1 MAALRSRSASPS
13 SSASKP
19 STAGQ
24 ARFGAAQRRPGA
36 VAVLGRAVE
45 RRQRPGRGGAQD
57 VGVAQALALGG
68 ELGLLGRIRSRRLDL
83 GELEAHQ
90 VEVALARALALAQLL
105 ELALERRDLGVRAA
119 VAVAQLEQARTGE
132 PVEDLELGRRQG
144 EPAVL
149 VLAVEGEQP
158 RAERPQV
165 GGRGRAAR
173 R

>member
-1 MAALRSRSASPS
+1 MAALAQSLGEPVELGVEAVDP
-13 SSASKP
+13 
-19 STAGQ
+19 GQ
-24 ARFGAAQRRPGA
+24 ARFGAAERRPGA
-36 VAVLGRAVE
+36 VAVLGGAVE
-45 RRQRPGRGGAQD
+45 RRQRAGGGGAQD

-68 ELGLLGRIRSRRLDL
+68 ELGLLGRVRSRRLDL

-90 VEVALARALALAQLL
+90 VEVALARALALAQLG
-105 ELALERRDLGVRAA
+105 ELALERRDLGVGAS
-119 VAVAQLEQARTGE
+119 VAVAQLEQASAGE
-132 PVEDLELGRRQG
+132 PVEDLELGRRQR